1 MCRGECLSIRRR
13 LSGFRS
19 AYLRLSEPILSYK
32 HYSAAHWESL
42 CKCELRSQTDR
53 ASGLSHMAS
62 QDLHTLTALRSAPSR

>member
-19 AYLRLSEPILSYK
+19 ADLRHSEPIQALER
-32 HYSAAHWESL
+32 SALGSL

-53 ASGLSHMAS
+53 ASELSHMAS
-62 QDLHTLTALRSAPSR
+62 QDLHTLTALRSARSR